1 VGAAEIRQPRDHH
14 TRVGDRLLKRC
25 EIDAWIAGRVMCDG
39 RQRVTIGLRDVEHV
53 RAAKPTN
60 ASSLGVFDRITIG
73 VDVSATTRD
82 RGENRDTGLTTTDP
96 APKLAPRLISGDA
109 GGGGALRRDQ
119 TLISEAVRV
128 KPARRFKITD
138 EGVAAAGFERGHEC
152 GEVLFRE
159 FVGVVCVHE
168 SPPCG
173 CMGLHAIRP
182 MRPRR
187 PPAAGGDV
195 ARRSVHARLPAFC
208 WLAVRVRRRAWVI
221 DQGATRAPARDAHDA
236 QV

>member
-1 VGAAEIRQPRDHH
+1 
-14 TRVGDRLLKRC
+14 
-25 EIDAWIAGRVMCDG
+25 M
-39 RQRVTIGLRDVEHV
+39 
-53 RAAKPTN
+53 N
-60 ASSLGVFDRITIG
+60 ASWLGVFDRVTIG

-109 GGGGALRRDQ
+109 GGGGSLRRDQ

-159 FVGVVCVHE
+159 FVGVVCVH
-168 SPPCG
+168 
-173 CMGLHAIRP
+173 
-182 MRPRR
+182 
-187 PPAAGGDV
+187 
-195 ARRSVHARLPAFC
+195 
-208 WLAVRVRRRAWVI
+208 
-221 DQGATRAPARDAHDA
+221 
-236 QV
+236 